1 MKQKEKVKNN
11 QVGGALEVKG
21 AQHHK
26 KNSPLNTTTK
36 PARNS
41 VEEVLM

>member
-26 KNSPLNTTTK
+26 KIHH
-36 PARNS
+36 
-41 VEEVLM
+41 